1 MTFHM
6 SVSKQEAE
14 FLKCILAKHLDD
26 YVEELAREDKDR
38 DHIMQTLQENRKA
51 GLSLMEKAGEVKRR
65 ASRVGDTPYFT
76 NLSQYATIIH
86 MYQVNHF
93 MFDSG
98 EYLEKVTVDIPRKRF
113 TLLSDRGDQKIVD
126 CSTGDEFL
134 KVLDFVRDTCTVDDV
149 VYV

>member
-65 ASRVGDTPYFT
+65 ASRQGDTPYFT
-76 NLSQYATIIH
+76 N
-86 MYQVNHF
+86 
-93 MFDSG
+93 
-98 EYLEKVTVDIPRKRF
+98 
-113 TLLSDRGDQKIVD
+113 
-126 CSTGDEFL
+126 
-134 KVLDFVRDTCTVDDV
+134 VR
-149 VYV
+149 